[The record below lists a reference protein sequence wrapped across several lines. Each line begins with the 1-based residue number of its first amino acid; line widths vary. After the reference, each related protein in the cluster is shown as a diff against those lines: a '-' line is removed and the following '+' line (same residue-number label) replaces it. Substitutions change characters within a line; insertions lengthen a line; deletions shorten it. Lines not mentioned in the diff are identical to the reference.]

1 VQIASRSEK
10 LGEKEMRFPGIAW
23 VAFLL
28 GYGLVTSSLPAQETN
43 VPAVP
48 AQNATPAAPSG
59 LQIRSISAYAN
70 YESSFLPNGGTGFQ
84 PGLIALPA
92 DVGFGGSIAIEWSK
106 FTERS
111 SFSLDYTPSYTG
123 YIRNSNLNALN
134 HALSLTTSRKLAP
147 RWTLGF
153 SVGGNLSSMEQSI
166 FAPSTLS
173 NVASTPATFED
184 LAAGLLSSKFTNNP
198 QLGTILGSSPL
209 VQSPVANLIYG
220 QRMFTGSTQ
229 VSLSYSYSPRFTLT
243 FSGGAART
251 QYMSG
256 SQASTPTNGYL
267 LANTTSGN
275 ADLGFS
281 YSLSPFT
288 QIGGTVTV
296 SRTTSSIFDAYTTT
310 SLATLGRT
318 FGTRWVLQLH
328 GGIAVTNPVRQ
339 IYSATPTEVG
349 PATGGSLA
357 YKTLSHTFLI
367 VLDRT
372 VSDSYG
378 LGAATSSTATAS
390 WHYRHPGS
398 SWWLDSSFGW
408 QQLSGGVLMNTAGWN
423 TAVGLSRAI
432 SANVVLIA
440 QYVHLDY
447 SGGLLAAIYHT
458 SQDAVRV
465 SMELTPHPAAPR

>member
-1 VQIASRSEK
+1 
-10 LGEKEMRFPGIAW
+10 MRIPGIAR

-28 GYGLVTSSLPAQETN
+28 GYGLAACSLPAQETN
-43 VPAVP
+43 VPAAP

-59 LQIRSISAYAN
+59 LQVRTVSGYASYSSSI
-70 YESSFLPNGGTGFQ
+70 LPNGAAGYQ
-84 PGLIALPA
+84 PGSVSLPA
-92 DVGFGGSIAIEWSK
+92 DVGLGGSIAIEWSK

-123 YIRNSNLNALN
+123 YVRNSNLNALN

-153 SVGGNLSSMEQSI
+153 SLGGNLSSMEQSI

-184 LAAGLLSSKFTNNP
+184 LAAGMLSSKFTNNP
-198 QLGTILGSSPL
+198 QLGTVLASAPL

-220 QRMFTGSTQ
+220 QRVFTGSTQ
-229 VSLSYSYSPRFTLT
+229 ISLSYSYSPRFTLT

-256 SQASTPTNGYL
+256 SQPATVNSSYL

-275 ADLGFS
+275 VNMGFS

-288 QIGGTVTV
+288 QVGGTVTV
-296 SRTTSSIFDAYTTT
+296 SRSVSPLFDAYTTT

-328 GGIAVTNPVRQ
+328 GGVAVTNSVRQ
-339 IYSATPTEVG
+339 IYAATPTKPG
-349 PATGGSLA
+349 PSTGGNVA
-357 YKTLSHTFLI
+357 YKTRSNTFLI
-367 VLDRT
+367 ALDRT
-372 VSDSYG
+372 VSDAYG
-378 LGAATSSTATAS
+378 LGTATSSSASAS

-408 QQLSGGVLMNTAGWN
+408 QQLSGGVFVNTVWLEYYCGIKPCNQRQCRDCCGVRPPGLFRRFAG
-423 TAVGLSRAI
+423 G
-432 SANVVLIA
+432 
-440 QYVHLDY
+440 HLQRLAGRGARLHAMESPSD
-447 SGGLLAAIYHT
+447 SAAIIGL
-458 SQDAVRV
+458 ARV
-465 SMELTPHPAAPR
+465 